1 MPVKLGQIRA
11 QTDIFFRLIKSR
23 HCFHMVTQ
31 LMLQGTC
38 LLNGAAHLGGAI
50 GGEPILQ
57 LHCLKFGAFPQ
68 KPCIPAH
75 HQAAEGQDQRGPR
88 VLLLP
93 ESIDRLELVGVPEVR
108 EEADAQNARGGQHKR
123 DRAMLFPAKPGPRA
137 KGEESPDQQFG
148 PIHQPAVKLDET
160 GRRRYD
166 EKYGGHRQN
175 AHEKCGGA
183 QKPPVPGVP
192 A

>member
-1 MPVKLGQIRA
+1 MCIR
-11 QTDIFFRLIKSR
+11 DSIFFRLIKSR

-93 ESIDRLELVGVPEVR
+93 ESINRLDLVEMCIR
-108 EEADAQNARGGQHKR
+108 
-123 DRAMLFPAKPGPRA
+123 
-137 KGEESPDQQFG
+137 ESPLPLPPPPTQ
-148 PIHQPAVKLDET
+148 
-160 GRRRYD
+160 
-166 EKYGGHRQN
+166 RQ
-175 AHEKCGGA
+175 
-183 QKPPVPGVP
+183 
-192 A
+192 